1 MLDSRQD
8 LYYRINVF
16 PVHMPSL
23 AQRREDLAQ
32 LARSILQTLDSE
44 KAYHLTE
51 SAMSL
56 LKAHNYRGNIRELRN
71 ILSRAVVLANTNVID
86 PAVIRQCLA
95 ISEATPQPASN
106 LTLKAM
112 EEHYLRRLMQE
123 HDDDKEK
130 VAAIA
135 GISVRSLYRKLQE
148 ANDAQGSI

>member
-1 MLDSRQD
+1 
-8 LYYRINVF
+8 
-16 PVHMPSL
+16 
-23 AQRREDLAQ
+23 
-32 LARSILQTLDSE
+32 
-44 KAYHLTE
+44 
-51 SAMSL
+51 MSL

-71 ILSRAVVLANTNVID
+71 ILSRAVVLTNTNVID

-95 ISEATPQPASN
+95 ISEAKTRPASN

-123 HDDDKEK
+123 HHDDKDK

-148 ANDAQGSI
+148 ANNAHGCI

>member
-1 MLDSRQD
+1 
-8 LYYRINVF
+8 
-16 PVHMPSL
+16 
-23 AQRREDLAQ
+23 
-32 LARSILQTLDSE
+32 
-44 KAYHLTE
+44 
-51 SAMSL
+51 MSL
-56 LKAHNYRGNIRELRN
+56 LKAHSYRGNIRELRN

-95 ISEATPQPASN
+95 ISEANPQPASN

-148 ANDAQGSI
+148 ANDARGGI